1 MKSLLR
7 AAFLMVFFTCCR
19 PHKEQQRVHVT
30 LNTEDEMEK
39 EKLYLPMHL
48 QFFADDEIE
57 EDDDPSELDDDVID
71 EDELEDE
78 IDPEIDENQEDDV
91 EEDPEEP
98 EDKKEEEEP
107 EVVEFTPAQQR
118 KIDQIVQQRLG
129 RNNNE
134 YARLVRELERS
145 TGMDIYQVMDTLRQN
160 KIEELIDSG
169 MSEEDA
175 KKLVDKDRQLAEMEE
190 KQLAFE
196 QQQREFIYSQQKAE
210 LIKNPHIKKY
220 EAEIDAF
227 SQHGNFTDFDTAARY
242 VIGSKVLDGELL
254 DGVRQ
259 GAEKRALAMS
269 NKRQKVSAEKGRS
282 SGGKADVTLSK
293 QARAMAANFGLDP
306 KEVAKA
312 QERIAKERGKR
323 K

>member
-1 MKSLLR
+1 
-7 AAFLMVFFTCCR
+7 
-19 PHKEQQRVHVT
+19 
-30 LNTEDEMEK
+30 MEK

-57 EDDDPSELDDDVID
+57 EDDDPNKLDDDVID
-71 EDELEDE
+71 EDELEDK
-78 IDPEIDENQEDDV
+78 IDPEIDENTEDDV
-91 EEDPEEP
+91 EDNPEEP
-98 EDKKEEEEP
+98 EDEKEEEP

-145 TGMDIYQVMDTLRQN
+145 TGMDIHQVMDTLRQN

-175 KKLVDKDRQLAEMEE
+175 KRMVDKDRQLAEMEE

-293 QARAMAANFGLDP
+293 QARVMAANFGLDP

-312 QERIAKERGKR
+312 QERITKERGKR

>member
-1 MKSLLR
+1 
-7 AAFLMVFFTCCR
+7 
-19 PHKEQQRVHVT
+19 
-30 LNTEDEMEK
+30 MEK

-57 EDDDPSELDDDVID
+57 EDDDPNKLDDDVID

-78 IDPEIDENQEDDV
+78 IDPEIDENTEDDV
-91 EEDPEEP
+91 EDNPEEP
-98 EDKKEEEEP
+98 EDEKEEEP

-145 TGMDIYQVMDTLRQN
+145 TGMDIHQVMDTLRQN

-175 KKLVDKDRQLAEMEE
+175 KRMVDKDRQLAEMEE

-293 QARAMAANFGLDP
+293 QARVMAANFGLDP

>member
-1 MKSLLR
+1 
-7 AAFLMVFFTCCR
+7 
-19 PHKEQQRVHVT
+19 
-30 LNTEDEMEK
+30 MEK

-57 EDDDPSELDDDVID
+57 EDDDPNKLDDDVID

-78 IDPEIDENQEDDV
+78 IDPEIDENTEDDV
-91 EEDPEEP
+91 EDNPEEL
-98 EDKKEEEEP
+98 EDEKEEEP

-145 TGMDIYQVMDTLRQN
+145 TGMDIHQVMDTLRQN
-160 KIEELIDSG
+160 KIEELIENG

-175 KKLVDKDRQLAEMEE
+175 KRMVEKDRQLAEMEE

-196 QQQREFIYSQQKAE
+196 QQQRDFIYSQQKAE

-220 EAEIDAF
+220 ETEIDAF